1 MEKASKV
8 LHIITS
14 ILAAILL
21 IKNLNSGV
29 YDLMTLI
36 SGLIVISGIVSIVKS
51 DKANKDNK
59 DNYRDN

>member
-36 SGLIVISGIVSIVKS
+36 SGLIVISGIVAIVKS
-51 DKANKDNK
+51 DKNNK
-59 DNYRDN
+59 DNYGDN

>member
-8 LHIITS
+8 LQIITS

-36 SGLIVISGIVSIVKS
+36 SGLIVISGIVAIVKS
-51 DKANKDNK
+51 DKDNK

>member
-1 MEKASKV
+1 MEKLSKV
-8 LHIITS
+8 LQIIIS

-36 SGLIVISGIVSIVKS
+36 SGLIVISEIVAIVKS
-51 DKANKDNK
+51 SKTNK

>member
-1 MEKASKV
+1 MEKLSKV
-8 LHIITS
+8 LQIIIS

-36 SGLIVISGIVSIVKS
+36 SGLIVISGIVAIVKS
-51 DKANKDNK
+51 DKNNK
-59 DNYRDN
+59 DNYGDN

>member
-8 LHIITS
+8 LQIITS

-36 SGLIVISGIVSIVKS
+36 SGLIVISGIVAIVKS

>member
-1 MEKASKV
+1 MEKLSKV
-8 LHIITS
+8 LQIIIS

-36 SGLIVISGIVSIVKS
+36 SGLIVISEIVSIVKS